1 MATKFE
7 AIYEAGVLRPLK
19 PLDLAEDARVT
30 LEITLPDDG
39 LDHELVARARARVA
53 QMTHIP
59 TLEEIQE
66 LLKDVPGSFS
76 DAIIEARSDR

>member
-7 AIYEAGVLRPLK
+7 AIYGQGVLRPLR
-19 PLDLAEDARVT
+19 PLDLAEDAQVT
-30 LEITLPDDG
+30 LEMTEPDDG
-39 LDHELVARARARVA
+39 LDHELVARARREVA
-53 QMTHIP
+53 KMTHIP

-76 DAIIEARSDR
+76 DANIEARSDR

>member
-7 AIYEAGVLRPLK
+7 AIYEAGVLRPLR
-19 PLDLAEDARVT
+19 PLDLAEDAHVT
-30 LEITLPDDG
+30 LEMTEPDDG
-39 LDHELVARARARVA
+39 LDHELVARARREVA
-53 QMTHIP
+53 KMAHIP

-76 DAIIEARSDR
+76 DAIIAARSDR